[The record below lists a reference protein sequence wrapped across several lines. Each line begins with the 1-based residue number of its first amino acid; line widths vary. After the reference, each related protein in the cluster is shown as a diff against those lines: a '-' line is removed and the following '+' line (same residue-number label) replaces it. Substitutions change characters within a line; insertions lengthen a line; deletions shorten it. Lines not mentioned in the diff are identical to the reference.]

1 MERKLIDLDEIL
13 GPDLSRRLPRFVK
26 SFLKAR
32 LHVEELNDCILH
44 CDHPVGVGFFDEA
57 LKYLDITYT
66 VRGGEKL
73 DPSRRSLFAGNH
85 PLGGP
90 EALIAGSVLKNYY
103 GDQLRVP
110 VNSILGYMHPLEEF
124 FVPISIYG
132 KQNRSAA
139 AKLGEM
145 FASPYQVLIY
155 PAGRCAQRMKGH
167 VTEQPWKKAFITQA
181 RRYQRD
187 VIPMHMSGHN
197 SELYFF
203 WSRVSRFLRLK
214 FNIGMIML
222 VDELFKKKHHH
233 FVITFGEPI
242 PWQTFDSS
250 KSDQEWADMVRD
262 RMFRLQEGNG
272 CEPNI

>member
-1 MERKLIDLDEIL
+1 MERRLIDLDEML
-13 GPDLSRRLPRFVK
+13 GPKWSRRLPCFVK

-32 LHVEELNDCILH
+32 LHVAELNDCIIH
-44 CDHPVGVGFFDEA
+44 AEHPKGIGFFDEA
-57 LKYLDITYT
+57 LNYLHITYT
-66 VRGGEKL
+66 VRGGENL

-90 EALIAGSVLKNYY
+90 EALIMGSVLRKFY

-132 KQNRSAA
+132 RQNRSAA

-145 FASPYQVLIY
+145 FSSPYQTLIY
-155 PAGRCAQRMKGH
+155 PAGRCAQRIKGH
-167 VTEQPWKKAFITQA
+167 VTEQPWKKAFVTQA

-187 VIPMHMSGHN
+187 VIPVHISGHN
-197 SELYFF
+197 SELYYF

-222 VDELFKKKHHH
+222 VDELFKQQHNH

-242 PWQTFDSS
+242 PWQTFDNS
-250 KSDQEWADMVRD
+250 KTDQEWADWVKD
-262 RMFRLQEGNG
+262 KLLKLQEGNG